1 MSMAVDMEGGIAS
14 YVGAAGATAGAA
26 AGSVAANAAAID
38 GAAIL
43 FFEWIL
49 SSHKRRRLPI
59 LGEK

>member
-1 MSMAVDMEGGIAS
+1 MSMAVDIEGGIAS

-43 FFEWIL
+43 FFERIL
-49 SSHKRRRLPI
+49 QVTSFDT
-59 LGEK
+59 